1 MSILTVFRMLL
12 NTAADVYGIYMEVN
26 ETLKN
31 LKVVKSIVVRQ
42 PANVLAVALSRS
54 KNIFIM
60 IL

>member
-1 MSILTVFRMLL
+1 MSYLDSLQDVI

-42 PANVLAVALSRS
+42 PANV
-54 KNIFIM
+54 I
-60 IL
+60 